1 METWTRERV
10 IRELLAHEARGRRL
24 SSNDVETKLYQA
36 AGRLF
41 GSWHHALLAAG
52 ISPARVRALVR
63 WPREKILAVIVAIAH
78 QSRRL
83 GQDELR
89 RRHGGLMKA
98 AEREFGSWPK
108 AVATAGVTLV
118 VQKRTPPWTRESVI
132 QAILERSLKNAP
144 LGSTTVQPPSLA
156 AAAKRVFG
164 TWRAALE
171 SAGIRTPAPRAA
183 AVPARSAETGAG
195 APDPAARQRWT
206 AQIVVDALLARL
218 RDGKKMNALA
228 VYAEHPGLY
237 RAALRNFANWRNA
250 LASAGLNPEEFWRGA
265 TAPSE
270 TEPSARP

>member
-10 IRELLAHEARGRRL
+10 IRELLAHEARGRRF
-24 SSNDVETKLYQA
+24 SSNDVESRLYQA
-36 AGRLF
+36 GVRLF

-156 AAAKRVFG
+156 AAAKRFFG
-164 TWRAALE
+164 SWRAALDAAGIQPPVRPQPAAP
-171 SAGIRTPAPRAA
+171 SAGAREPASHP
-183 AVPARSAETGAG
+183 
-195 APDPAARQRWT
+195 RWT

-218 RDGKKMNALA
+218 RDGKRMNALA
-228 VYAEHPGLY
+228 VYSENSALY
-237 RAALRNFANWRNA
+237 RAALRSFGNWRGA
-250 LASAGLNPEEFWRGA
+250 LASAGLNPDEYRRGA
-265 TAPSE
+265 AAPSE
-270 TEPSARP
+270 AEPSAPQ